1 MNRVKKISNSSS
13 DNSDRTDT
21 SNDLDEASNIS
32 NDLNKSKMTY
42 EIKKPLIKSD
52 KKITKPLIQIS
63 NEKVINIQSKKISAV
78 TCSKSISSQEHR
90 TANKDDLVP
99 QNSDTISTSNTC
111 NAEIDLGKIYLLL
124 IFNFCKSLPI
134 YILLKF

>member
-1 MNRVKKISNSSS
+1 
-13 DNSDRTDT
+13 
-21 SNDLDEASNIS
+21 
-32 NDLNKSKMTY
+32 MTY

-52 KKITKPLIQIS
+52 KKITKPLIIS
-63 NEKVINIQSKKISAV
+63 NEKVINIQSKKISAI

-111 NAEIDLGKIYLLL
+111 NAEIDIGKNISV
-124 IFNFCKSLPI
+124 INF
-134 YILLKF
+134 KFL

>member
-1 MNRVKKISNSSS
+1 MNRVKKISSSS

-42 EIKKPLIKSD
+42 EIKKPLIKNY
-52 KKITKPLIQIS
+52 KKITKPPIQIS
-63 NEKVINIQSKKISAV
+63 NEKIINIQSKKSAV
-78 TCSKSISSQEHR
+78 TYSKSISSQEHR

-99 QNSDTISTSNTC
+99 QNSDTISTSDTC
-111 NAEIDLGKIYLLL
+111 NAEIDVGKNISV
-124 IFNFCKSLPI
+124 INF
-134 YILLKF
+134 KFL